1 MNPGWSIVGFIS
13 VESQNAILNI
23 FYEAKGQQKQIYLE
37 LMKIITCPR
46 LCFHKDSNTK
56 AQDKEWRWRIKRFL
70 PTLRVNMSLKFYDLA
85 LGLLVTNLT
94 PAKVHFLPVPHSHT

>member
-1 MNPGWSIVGFIS
+1 
-13 VESQNAILNI
+13 
-23 FYEAKGQQKQIYLE
+23 
-37 LMKIITCPR
+37 MKIIMPR
-46 LCFHKDSNTK
+46 PVFSQGFKHE

-94 PAKVHFLPVPHSHT
+94 PASSLPACPTFSHID